1 MKKMLAMLLA
11 VAMIVACFAGCQSNA
26 PVDTNQPA
34 DSQQPTDSN
43 QPTDTT
49 APEPVQPESNVG
61 PDGREFAD
69 EQVYRTLYSS
79 EVTTMNYLVSGTTY
93 ELVVGANTI
102 DSLVENDPY
111 GNIVPCAAE
120 SWESE
125 DETVTLIVPAVKKLN
140 DNGELELVSERTTE
154 EANGQKWTFHLRAGQ
169 YWYDADGNQ
178 KDPVTA
184 NDYVAAARYVCDSA
198 MDCSNSYLMD
208 GWIVNATERLGYT
221 AALLA
226 EPVEQG
232 KEEGKDQDI
241 VIDADGVI
249 WEGKDWDE
257 DKGVYTTWVEIPL
270 TNPEDLGV
278 EAADDNT
285 LVYHLVKPRPY
296 FPTALQFG
304 TYWPAPAA
312 LLAELG
318 ENYALDNYSMWFNGA
333 YILSTFKPQE
343 KRIYTKNVNN
353 WDAEHIY
360 IESIEQTYNAEA
372 STIAPELFLR
382 GEVDYADIG
391 SDIVADWL
399 SDPEKSQMISSSRV
413 TGDYSYFFGFNFE
426 PTFDA
431 EYEPENWVIAVN
443 NENFRKAVFH
453 GIDRDGY
460 LAAKYPGDDPEI
472 HKINTITPKGFSVN
486 NGKDFVMYGGLAKYT
501 ETESFNEQ
509 LALEYRDKAKTE
521 LEAAGCKF
529 PIKVPV
535 NYNPSS
541 SSWGNATVVLEQQLE
556 NLLGA
561 DFIDIIIVE
570 YAGGSGFLDAT
581 RRNGNYALQ
590 ELNWGADFMDPETWA
605 DPFER
610 ENSYNFFC
618 HDTENYR
625 VFQNTKT
632 AETNAL
638 IDQYYALVD
647 EARTK
652 TGDMDERFEAFAAAE
667 SFYIDHAIVVPGFIS
682 GGSYCATK
690 LNGFEGQYAMMGQ
703 SSSRYKGQHLY
714 KTAMSQD
721 MFDAQYNEWY
731 ASMGN

>member
-472 HKINTITPKGFSVN
+472 HKINTVTPKGFSVN

-529 PIKVPV
+529 PIKVPI
-535 NYNPSS
+535 NYNSS
-541 SSWGNATVVLEQQLE
+541 SSTWGNATVVLEQQLE
-556 NLLGA
+556 DLLGA
-561 DFIDIIIVE
+561 DFIDIIVVS
-570 YAGGSGFLDAT
+570 YSGNSFLKET

-618 HDTENYR
+618 HDTDTYNVYR
-625 VFQNTKT
+625 DTKT
-632 AETNAL
+632 EETNAL

>member
-472 HKINTITPKGFSVN
+472 HKINTVTPKGFSVN

-509 LALEYRDKAKTE
+509 LALEYRDRAKTE

-529 PIKVPV
+529 PIKVPI
-535 NYNPSS
+535 NYNSS
-541 SSWGNATVVLEQQLE
+541 SSTWGNATVVLEQQLE
-556 NLLGA
+556 DLLGA
-561 DFIDIIIVE
+561 DFIDIIVVS
-570 YAGGSGFLDAT
+570 YSGNSFLKET

-618 HDTENYR
+618 HDTDTYNVYR
-625 VFQNTKT
+625 DTKT
-632 AETNAL
+632 EETNAL

>member
-304 TYWPAPAA
+304 TYWPAPAP

-529 PIKVPV
+529 PIKVPI
-535 NYNPSS
+535 NYNSS
-541 SSWGNATVVLEQQLE
+541 SGTWGNATVVLEQQLE

-561 DFIDIIIVE
+561 DFIDIIVVS
-570 YAGGSGFLDAT
+570 YSGNSFLKET

-618 HDTENYR
+618 HDTDTYNVYR
-625 VFQNTKT
+625 DTKT
-632 AETNAL
+632 EETNAL

>member
-535 NYNPSS
+535 NYNTNSTT
-541 SSWGNATVVLEQQLE
+541 WANCTMVLKQQLE
-556 NLLGA
+556 ELLGA
-561 DFIDIIIVE
+561 DFIDIIIVP
-570 YAGGSGFLDAT
+570 YSGSDFLNET

-618 HDTENYR
+618 HDTDNYR

>member
-529 PIKVPV
+529 PIKVPI
-535 NYNPSS
+535 NYNSS
-541 SSWGNATVVLEQQLE
+541 SGTWGNATVVLEQQLE
-556 NLLGA
+556 DLLGA
-561 DFIDIIIVE
+561 DFIDIIVVS
-570 YAGGSGFLDAT
+570 YSGNSFLKET

-618 HDTENYR
+618 HDTDTYNVYR
-625 VFQNTKT
+625 DTKT
-632 AETNAL
+632 EETNAL

>member
-1 MKKMLAMLLA
+1 MLLA

-391 SDIVADWL
+391 SDMVADWL

-472 HKINTITPKGFSVN
+472 HKINTVTPKGFSVN

-509 LALEYRDKAKTE
+509 LAVEYRDKAKTE

-529 PIKVPV
+529 PIKVPI
-535 NYNPSS
+535 NYNSS
-541 SSWGNATVVLEQQLE
+541 SSTWGNATVVLEQQLE
-556 NLLGA
+556 DLLGA
-561 DFIDIIIVE
+561 DFIDIIVVS
-570 YAGGSGFLDAT
+570 YSGNSFLKET

-618 HDTENYR
+618 HDTDTYNVYR
-625 VFQNTKT
+625 DTKT
-632 AETNAL
+632 EETNAL

>member
-49 APEPVQPESNVG
+49 TPEPVQPESNVG

-270 TNPEDLGV
+270 TNPEDLSV
-278 EAADDNT
+278 EAVDDNT

-529 PIKVPV
+529 PIKVPI
-535 NYNPSS
+535 NYNSS
-541 SSWGNATVVLEQQLE
+541 SSTWGNATVVLEQQLE

-561 DFIDIIIVE
+561 DFIDIIVVS
-570 YAGGSGFLDAT
+570 YSGNSFLKET

-618 HDTENYR
+618 HDTDTYNVYR
-625 VFQNTKT
+625 DTKT
-632 AETNAL
+632 EETNAL

>member
-49 APEPVQPESNVG
+49 TPEPVQPESNVG

-472 HKINTITPKGFSVN
+472 HKINTVTPKGFSVN
-486 NGKDFVMYGGLAKYT
+486 NGKDYVMYGGLAKYT

-529 PIKVPV
+529 PIKVPI
-535 NYNPSS
+535 NYNSS
-541 SSWGNATVVLEQQLE
+541 SSTWGNATVVLEQQLE

-561 DFIDIIIVE
+561 DFIDIIVVS
-570 YAGGSGFLDAT
+570 YSGNSFLKET

-618 HDTENYR
+618 HDTDTYNVYR
-625 VFQNTKT
+625 DTKT
-632 AETNAL
+632 EETNAL

>member
-318 ENYALDNYSMWFNGA
+318 ENYALDNYSMWLNGA
-333 YILSTFKPQE
+333 YILSTFKTQE
-343 KRIYTKNVNN
+343 K
-353 WDAEHIY
+353 
-360 IESIEQTYNAEA
+360 
-372 STIAPELFLR
+372 
-382 GEVDYADIG
+382 
-391 SDIVADWL
+391 
-399 SDPEKSQMISSSRV
+399 
-413 TGDYSYFFGFNFE
+413 
-426 PTFDA
+426 
-431 EYEPENWVIAVN
+431 
-443 NENFRKAVFH
+443 
-453 GIDRDGY
+453 
-460 LAAKYPGDDPEI
+460 
-472 HKINTITPKGFSVN
+472 
-486 NGKDFVMYGGLAKYT
+486 
-501 ETESFNEQ
+501 
-509 LALEYRDKAKTE
+509 
-521 LEAAGCKF
+521 
-529 PIKVPV
+529 
-535 NYNPSS
+535 
-541 SSWGNATVVLEQQLE
+541 
-556 NLLGA
+556 
-561 DFIDIIIVE
+561 
-570 YAGGSGFLDAT
+570 
-581 RRNGNYALQ
+581 
-590 ELNWGADFMDPETWA
+590 
-605 DPFER
+605 
-610 ENSYNFFC
+610 
-618 HDTENYR
+618 
-625 VFQNTKT
+625 
-632 AETNAL
+632 L
-638 IDQYYALVD
+638 I
-647 EARTK
+647 
-652 TGDMDERFEAFAAAE
+652 
-667 SFYIDHAIVVPGFIS
+667 
-682 GGSYCATK
+682 
-690 LNGFEGQYAMMGQ
+690 
-703 SSSRYKGQHLY
+703 
-714 KTAMSQD
+714 
-721 MFDAQYNEWY
+721 
-731 ASMGN
+731 

>member
-472 HKINTITPKGFSVN
+472 HKINTVTPKGFSVN
-486 NGKDFVMYGGLAKYT
+486 NGKDYVMYGGLAKYT

-529 PIKVPV
+529 PIKVPI
-535 NYNPSS
+535 NYNSS
-541 SSWGNATVVLEQQLE
+541 SGTWGNATVVLEQQLE

-561 DFIDIIIVE
+561 DFIDIIVVS
-570 YAGGSGFLDAT
+570 YSGNSFLKET

-618 HDTENYR
+618 HDTDTYNVYR
-625 VFQNTKT
+625 DTKT
-632 AETNAL
+632 EETNAL

-652 TGDMDERFEAFAAAE
+652 TGDMDERFEALAAAE

>member
-1 MKKMLAMLLA
+1 MLLA

-208 GWIVNATERLGYT
+208 GWIVNATERLDYT
-221 AALLA
+221 AALLT

-232 KEEGKDQDI
+232 KEEGKDQGI

-529 PIKVPV
+529 PIKVPI
-535 NYNPSS
+535 NYNSS
-541 SSWGNATVVLEQQLE
+541 SGTWGNATVVLEQQLE
-556 NLLGA
+556 DLLGA
-561 DFIDIIIVE
+561 DFIDIIVVS
-570 YAGGSGFLDAT
+570 YSGNSFLKET

-618 HDTENYR
+618 HDTDTYNVYR
-625 VFQNTKT
+625 DTKT
-632 AETNAL
+632 EETNAL